1 MGRVFFDT
9 KKNIVDVAA
18 AKVLTNSDSG
28 TTFIINQASAYEITL
43 PLMSTIDR
51 GWNAE
56 FIIGTVAANAVT
68 IANNTA
74 EDTIVGMVS
83 YSDTDSSNVAT
94 ATAETAVDEIVF
106 ISGAV
111 LGDTVRIVSNG
122 VNYFATAQAH
132 DAAHITIS

>member
-9 KKNIVDVAA
+9 KVNIVDIAA
-18 AKVLTNSDSG
+18 AKVLKNSDSG

-43 PLMSTIDR
+43 PLMSTIDK
-51 GWNAE
+51 GWNAT
-56 FIIGTVAANAVT
+56 FIIGTSAANAVT
-68 IANNTA
+68 IANNTT

-83 YSDTDSSNVAT
+83 YSDTDSSDVAT

-106 ISGAV
+106 ISGAK

>member
-56 FIIGTVAANAVT
+56 FIIGTSAANAVT

-74 EDTIVGMVS
+74 EDSIVGGITGA
-83 YSDTDSSNVAT
+83 DGGAAT
-94 ATAETAVDEIVF
+94 HAETAVDEIVF

-111 LGDTVRIVSNG
+111 LGDTCTVVYNG
-122 VNYFATAQAH
+122 ANYCVTGYAA
-132 DAAHITIS
+132 DVAHITVS

>member
-9 KKNIVDVAA
+9 KKNIVDITAA
-18 AKVLTNSDSG
+18 TVLKNSDSG
-28 TTFIINQASAYEITL
+28 TTFIIDQTSGAYEITL

-56 FIIGTVAANAVT
+56 FIIGTVATNAVT

-74 EDTIVGMVS
+74 EDTIVGG
-83 YSDTDSSNVAT
+83 VAGADGGA
-94 ATAETAVDEIVF
+94 ATHAETAVDEIVF

-111 LGDTVRIVSNG
+111 LGDRVTIVSNG
-122 VNYFATAQAH
+122 VNYFVSGYAA
-132 DAAHITIS
+132 DVAHITVS

>member
-18 AKVLTNSDSG
+18 AKTLTNSDSG

-74 EDTIVGMVS
+74 EDTIVGGVS
-83 YSDTDSSNVAT
+83 GADGGAAT
-94 ATAETAVDEIVF
+94 HAETAVDEIVF

-111 LGDTVRIVSNG
+111 LGDRVTIVSNG
-122 VNYFATAQAH
+122 VNYFVSGYAA
-132 DAAHITIS
+132 DVAHITVS

>member
-74 EDTIVGMVS
+74 EDTIVGGIAGA
-83 YSDTDSSNVAT
+83 DGGAAT
-94 ATAETAVDEIVF
+94 HAETAVDEIVF

-111 LGDTVRIVSNG
+111 LGDTCTIVSNG
-122 VNYFATAQAH
+122 ANFCVTGYAA
-132 DAAHITIS
+132 DVAHITVS